1 MSKVINSIRFHKYDQ
16 YGNSIMIAS
25 GSMDSEQENYEN
37 LKELAQKLDDKDFG
51 TYLPIFNSTQYNY
64 STIRFKK
71 DNKTTKLIPRA
82 KYDITYKIK
91 TIMRDSKI
99 YVNCF
104 VTKIRMVEKPPV
116 IDEGELL
123 KI

>member
-1 MSKVINSIRFHKYDQ
+1 
-16 YGNSIMIAS
+16 MIAS

-116 IDEGELL
+116 ID
-123 KI
+123 